1 MSLKTKLIVLMV
13 AILGATVIVS
23 YVMFDRSKE
32 ELLQQVVEH
41 VRSVENVGNVLEI
54 QQLMTTDLN
63 ATIQRT
69 LAVRLGQPGRVA
81 QISLLDLSS
90 NVIASSMPEDVGLSL
105 EELKE
110 RRVRNPKTSF
120 WDTLLKTYLNT
131 YDVTIPI
138 YESGLKRG
146 YINVILVL
154 NDLEYLIKKAQYS
167 NILWIIGIFIG
178 GTMSAIV
185 VVNRFIK
192 PVDMLVSASKAVADG
207 NFDTTIAAPGSSG
220 ELRTL
225 ISGFNEMTEKLREHK
240 ALEQRVHRT
249 ERMAALGELG
259 ARLAH
264 EIRNPLNSISL
275 IIDHLRDRFSPAEDK
290 DRQRFDTYVVNIKT
304 ELQRLNKL
312 VTDFLQVSRPLHP
325 EMHPLQVASFLRQ
338 ITQLLGNQAAQHQ
351 IETSVHVTPEDL
363 MMSGDEGLLKT
374 ACMNVTLNAIQAM
387 ENGGQLTITANPSAN
402 GQFCEI
408 AFADTGAGI
417 PQEHRENIFQ
427 PYFTTKKEGTG
438 LGLSIVN
445 RVIEDHGGQIR
456 VESEEGRGTTITLT
470 LPISDE
476 QVEQTSQVF

>member
-13 AILGATVIVS
+13 AILGATVVVS
-23 YVMFDRSKE
+23 YVIFDRSKE

-41 VRSVENVGNVLEI
+41 VRSVENVNNVLEI
-54 QQLMTTDLN
+54 QQLMTMDLD

-90 NVIASSMPEDVGLSL
+90 KVIASSIQEDVGLSL

-120 WDTLLKTYLNT
+120 WDAMLKTYLKT
-131 YDVTIPI
+131 YDVTIPV
-138 YESGLKRG
+138 YENGFKRG
-146 YINVILVL
+146 YINVVLVM

-167 NILWIIGIFIG
+167 NMLWIIGIFIG
-178 GTMSAIV
+178 GTLSAIV
-185 VVNRFIK
+185 LVNRFIK
-192 PVDMLVSASKAVADG
+192 PVDLLVLASKSVADG
-207 NFDTTIAAPGSSG
+207 NFDTTIAAPQNSG

-264 EIRNPLNSISL
+264 EIRNPLNSINL
-275 IIDHLRDRFSPAEDK
+275 IIDHLRDRFSPNDDK

-325 EMHPLQVASFLRQ
+325 EMHPLQVAPFLQQ
-338 ITQLLGNQAAQHQ
+338 ITQLLGSQAAQHQ
-351 IETSVHVTPEDL
+351 VEYTVNATPETL

-387 ENGGQLTITANPSAN
+387 ENGGQLTITAKPSAN

-408 AFADTGAGI
+408 AFADTGPGI

-456 VESEEGRGTTITLT
+456 VESAEGRGTTITLM
-470 LPISDE
+470 LPMPKNE
-476 QVEQTSQVF
+476 

>member
-23 YVMFDRSKE
+23 YVIFDRSKE
-32 ELLQQVVEH
+32 ALLQQVVEH
-41 VRSVENVGNVLEI
+41 VRSVENVNNVLEI

-69 LAVRLGQPGRVA
+69 LSVRLGQPGRVA
-81 QISLLDLSS
+81 QISLLNLSS
-90 NVIASSMPEDVGLSL
+90 KVIASSIEDDIGLSL
-105 EELKE
+105 EELKD
-110 RRVRNPKTSF
+110 RRVRHPKTSF

-138 YESGLKRG
+138 YENGVKRG
-146 YINVILVL
+146 YINVVLVM

-167 NILWIIGIFIG
+167 NMLWIIGIFVG
-178 GTMSAIV
+178 GTLSAIV

-192 PVDMLVSASKAVADG
+192 PVDLLVSASKAVANG
-207 NFDTTIAAPGSSG
+207 NFDTTIAIPRGSG
-220 ELRTL
+220 ELRML

-264 EIRNPLNSISL
+264 EIRNPLNSINL

-312 VTDFLQVSRPLHP
+312 VSDFLHVSRPLHP
-325 EMHPLQVASFLRQ
+325 EIRSLQVAPFLQQ

-351 IETSVHVTPEDL
+351 IEWTVSVTPENL
-363 MMSGDEGLLKT
+363 VMAGDEGLLKT

-387 ENGGQLTITANPSAN
+387 ENGGRLTIEAKPSADAH
-402 GQFCEI
+402 FCEMT
-408 AFADTGAGI
+408 FTDTGAGI

-456 VESEEGRGTTITLT
+456 VESEESHGTTITLM
-470 LPISDE
+470 LPMPE
-476 QVEQTSQVF
+476 E